1 MEIRCERL
9 MRDHDLISR
18 NARYGYCFRV
28 MSRFNNEVNAIPDAS
43 VLQVLKNG
51 IYFTIDGSEFESKNR
66 LIFSDLRSAS
76 SEYEECKTEYNSAQQ
91 SLVEKITEVALT
103 YVPLFNIFSSL
114 VAQLDVLT
122 SFAAISAAAAIP
134 YTRPHF
140 LDITQSNRW
149 DRWGVI
155 TRRAHQGGA
164 SSAAGDSVRDSVYSE
179 RL

>member
-1 MEIRCERL
+1 
-9 MRDHDLISR
+9 MRDHDLIFR

-28 MSRFNNEVNAIPDAS
+28 MNRFNNEVNAIPDAS

-51 IYFTIDGSEFESKNR
+51 IYFTIDGSEFDSQNS

-76 SEYEECKTEYNSAQQ
+76 SEYEQYKSEYNSAQQ
-91 SLVEKITEVALT
+91 SLVVKITEVALT

-122 SFAAISAAAAIP
+122 SFAAISASAAIP

-140 LDITQSNRW
+140 LDITKSNRGG
-149 DRWGVI
+149 RWGVI

-164 SSAAGDSVRDSVYSE
+164 SSAAGNSVRNSVYSE
-179 RL
+179 

>member
-1 MEIRCERL
+1 
-9 MRDHDLISR
+9 
-18 NARYGYCFRV
+18 

-51 IYFTIDGSEFESKNR
+51 IYFTIDGSEFDSQNS

-76 SEYEECKTEYNSAQQ
+76 SEYEQYKSEYNSAQQ
-91 SLVEKITEVALT
+91 SLVVKITEVALT

-122 SFAAISAAAAIP
+122 SFAAISASAPIP

-140 LDITQSNRW
+140 LDT
-149 DRWGVI
+149 
-155 TRRAHQGGA
+155 
-164 SSAAGDSVRDSVYSE
+164 
-179 RL
+179 